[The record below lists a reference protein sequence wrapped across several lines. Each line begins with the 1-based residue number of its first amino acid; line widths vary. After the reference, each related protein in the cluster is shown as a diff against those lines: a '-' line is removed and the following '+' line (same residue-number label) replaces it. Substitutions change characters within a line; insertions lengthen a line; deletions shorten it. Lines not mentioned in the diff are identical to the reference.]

1 MKNIKT
7 LISSVLLMISVSM
20 FTGCAT
26 TPGTTGIDPQ
36 AIKDS
41 AVILKNAARDAS
53 ALAIAENA
61 GNAKVVNLIVT
72 GLDTFVVGTDYTPGA
87 LTKAI
92 SPLVKEVK
100 DVKVN
105 LAINTVLDL
114 YEVYYGRYV
123 KSQIAANE
131 NAVLFLTALHDGASQ
146 GLALATAK

>member
-7 LISSVLLMISVSM
+7 LIYSVLLTISVSM
-20 FTGCAT
+20 FTGCVT

-53 ALAIAENA
+53 ALAIGENPD
-61 GNAKVVNLIVT
+61 NAKIVNLVVT
-72 GLDTFVVGTDYTPGA
+72 GLDTFLLGTDYTPGA

-92 SPLVKEVK
+92 SPMVKEVK

-114 YEVYYGRYV
+114 YQVYYGRYV
-123 KSQIAANE
+123 KQQIAAND
-131 NAVLFLTALHDGASQ
+131 NAVLFLTSLRDGASQ
-146 GLALATAK
+146 GLSIATGK